1 MAGRD
6 FFTLISPAGT
16 ETDFPSQTAGKG
28 GHAGT
33 QTKPGAAPRSSITY
47 LSTFPMG
54 RQAEKATGMEE
65 SRTHPA
71 REIPSSHKSCR
82 ISA

>member
-16 ETDFPSQTAGKG
+16 ETDIPSQTAGKG

-33 QTKPGAAPRSSITY
+33 QTKPGAAPE
-47 LSTFPMG
+47 
-54 RQAEKATGMEE
+54 A
-65 SRTHPA
+65 
-71 REIPSSHKSCR
+71 PSLT
-82 ISA
+82 

>member
-16 ETDFPSQTAGKG
+16 ETDFPSQTSGKG

-33 QTKPGAAPRSSITY
+33 QTKPGAAPEAPLLT
-47 LSTFPMG
+47 
-54 RQAEKATGMEE
+54 
-65 SRTHPA
+65 
-71 REIPSSHKSCR
+71 
-82 ISA
+82 

>member
-28 GHAGT
+28 GHARNADKTGSS
-33 QTKPGAAPRSSITY
+33 PRSSITY

>member
-6 FFTLISPAGT
+6 FFIHYLFLP
-16 ETDFPSQTAGKG
+16 EQRRPFPQTAGKG

-33 QTKPGAAPRSSITY
+33 QTNREQPRSPITY

-65 SRTHPA
+65 RRTHPA

>member
-33 QTKPGAAPRSSITY
+33 QTNGSSPRSSITY

>member
-1 MAGRD
+1 MINKPFLHTSLPAPMAGRD

-33 QTKPGAAPRSSITY
+33 QTKPGAAPE
-47 LSTFPMG
+47 
-54 RQAEKATGMEE
+54 A
-65 SRTHPA
+65 
-71 REIPSSHKSCR
+71 PSLT
-82 ISA
+82 

>member
-6 FFTLISPAGT
+6 FFTLVSCRNRDELSPQ
-16 ETDFPSQTAGKG
+16 PSGKG

-33 QTKPGAAPRSSITY
+33 QTKPGAAPRSPITY

-65 SRTHPA
+65 RRTHPA